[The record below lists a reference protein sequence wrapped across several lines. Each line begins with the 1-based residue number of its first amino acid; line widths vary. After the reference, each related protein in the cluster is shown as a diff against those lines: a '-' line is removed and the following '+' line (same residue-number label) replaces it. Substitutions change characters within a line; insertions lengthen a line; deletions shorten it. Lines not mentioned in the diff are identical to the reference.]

1 MAPCPV
7 CLEDPPVDAVT
18 LDCAHQLCRACLNQ
32 LEDRSRPTPLSQRC
46 PTCRRPLPRVARAY
60 ARAAAAVRAADAA
73 AGRAPLAEKR
83 SLEAAVVALRVVV
96 DVMPDHHDARFD
108 LGRVLRRLGR
118 NEDAV
123 GCFARCARDA
133 AGAAGT
139 RGVGA
144 RALFELARAYDA
156 LGLHDKVNATRSRLV
171 AECRGALRGSPGPA
185 AATFADLLAQAG
197 VAAPDADGATEA
209 LDDLDLC
216 ARYLT
221 AGAVERYRA
230 YYLAV
235 RAGALEPCPAAL
247 ADARAAAAALVP
259 DAPRSDASDYAS
271 SASDDGA
278 PGTALPPV
286 AECRVASALA
296 LNGDAVAAR
305 AVWRALA
312 RGGRGRAMVAL
323 WVGQGELRAPDRSP
337 ARLRRATRA
346 LRRARDGDGT
356 PAFAA
361 AVHAKLGEAYLA
373 AGDPAAA
380 AAALRQAVAL
390 EPRRVASRLRLA
402 TALEAVAEAAPSGVA
417 PYRRVEAQ
425 RASRA
430 AGAAVARER
439 AFRVLFSGE
448 LGLSVP
454 EPAPPRP
461 QIPDELSGGDA
472 AYRAGRG
479 RVVAGG
485 ASSDGK
491 MAAPATRVPAA
502 TADRAYRSAVAADL
516 AAVPAARWATVW
528 SRRAREHLGDAA
540 AAG

>member
-1 MAPCPV
+1 MIQH
-7 CLEDPPVDAVT
+7 ERAVKFEF
-18 LDCAHQLCRACLNQ
+18 H
-32 LEDRSRPTPLSQRC
+32 
-46 PTCRRPLPRVARAY
+46 
-60 ARAAAAVRAADAA
+60 
-73 AGRAPLAEKR
+73 AG
-83 SLEAAVVALRVVV
+83 
-96 DVMPDHHDARFD
+96 
-108 LGRVLRRLGR
+108 

-144 RALFELARAYDA
+144 RALFELARAYGA
-156 LGLHDKVNATRSRLV
+156 LGLHDKANAARHRLV

-185 AATFADLLAQAG
+185 AATFADLLARC
-197 VAAPDADGATEA
+197 PDTNATAA
-209 LDDLDLC
+209 LDDLELC
-216 ARYLT
+216 ARYLP
-221 AGAVERYRA
+221 AGTVERYRA
-230 YYLAV
+230 HH
-235 RAGALEPCPAAL
+235 RATRAMALGRSPAAL
-247 ADARAAAAALVP
+247 ADARAATAVLVP
-259 DAPRSDASDYAS
+259 EAPRSDTSDYAS

-278 PGTALPPV
+278 GAGPPPL
-286 AECRVASALA
+286 AELRAADALA

-312 RGGRGRAMVAL
+312 RGGRMRAAAAFQL
-323 WVGQGELRAPDRSP
+323 GLGELRAPERSP
-337 ARLRRATRA
+337 ARLRRAARS
-346 LRRARDGDGT
+346 LRRARADDAPPG
-356 PAFAA
+356 FAA

-380 AAALRQAVAL
+380 AEALRQAVAL

-402 TALEAVAEAAPSGVA
+402 TALEAVAEAAPAGVA

-425 RASRA
+425 RARRA

-454 EPAPPRP
+454 ESAPPRP

-472 AYRAGRG
+472 AYRAGLG

-491 MAAPATRVPAA
+491 VAASATRAP

-516 AAVPAARWATVW
+516 AAAPAARWATVW

-540 AAG
+540 EAG